1 MLNDH
6 NIQNWPVFFFKR
18 CRFPIV
24 EKTKPNVFDRELSK
38 SKAASVNTV
47 GGIKDPEHQGGDE

>member
-6 NIQNWPVFFFKR
+6 NIHNWPVFFFKR

-24 EKTKPNVFDRELSK
+24 EKKQRFDRELSK

-47 GGIKDPEHQGGDE
+47 GGIKDPQHQGGDE